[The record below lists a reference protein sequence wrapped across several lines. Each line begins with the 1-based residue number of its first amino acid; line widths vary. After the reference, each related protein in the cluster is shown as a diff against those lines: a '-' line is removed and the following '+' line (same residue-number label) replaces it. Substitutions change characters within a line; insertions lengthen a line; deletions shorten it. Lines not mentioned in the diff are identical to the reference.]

1 MSVAAGREDEVIQQ
15 LHGRVAVVTGAA
27 SGIGLAMVEAFLV
40 EGMSVVLSDVDGD
53 ALAGQVDRLSAVV
66 GDRVSGEAC
75 DVTDPDSVT
84 ALADVVWDRHGGV
97 HVLCNNAGV
106 GPAGAMLDTTPSE
119 WRWTFDVNVLGVAH
133 GVLAFAPRMVAA
145 GVGHIVNVASQAGLM
160 TNAFLGMYA
169 ASKHAVVGLSEAL
182 HRELE
187 HTSIGVSCVCPELV
201 STAIFDVARLRPDWV
216 EVGET
221 NDATQT
227 SLAELL
233 AERGISTD
241 VVADRVVDA
250 VRTGRF
256 WVFTHDATLPAASRR
271 FEDLQAGRN
280 PTGLV

>member
-1 MSVAAGREDEVIQQ
+1 MIQQ

-40 EGMSVVLSDVDGD
+40 EGMSVVLSDVDSD
-53 ALAGQVDRLSAVV
+53 ALAGQVDRLSAEV
-66 GDRVSGEAC
+66 GERVSGETC

-84 ALADVVWDRHGGV
+84 ALADVIWDRHGGV

-119 WRWTFDVNVLGVAH
+119 WRWTFDVNVLGVVH
-133 GVLAFAPRMVAA
+133 GVLAFAPRMLAA

-187 HTSIGVSCVCPELV
+187 QTPIGVSCLCPELV

-221 NDATQT
+221 NDATQA

-280 PTGLV
+280 PTSLV